1 MKEKTTSGSGVVRDG
16 THFEQST
23 ALVHPPQVAVPPENL
38 PLVAPIYQS
47 VKFEHDTVAETLA
60 SLRGEKQGYF
70 YSRSANPTTRQLE
83 RTLAELQGRDDAIV
97 CASGVG
103 AIAQA
108 LLGLLKSGDH
118 VLCFVETYAPTRA
131 LIRRVLARYGVRHTM
146 LSILDDAGIERVL
159 KETPTRLVIFE
170 SPTNPVN
177 RIADIAHITKA
188 ARATGALTLLDNTFA
203 GFHQHG
209 NTDIDL
215 FLHSLT
221 KYASGH
227 GDVMGGVVIGSGE
240 IIRRLRPDFTLLGG
254 VLDPHAAWLIQ
265 RGLKTY
271 QLRYEAQCAGALAV
285 ARYLESHEK
294 VARVHYAGL
303 PRHPRHEL
311 ARLQMR
317 HFGTIV
323 SFDLRAGAAA
333 GDRFADQ
340 LRLFAI
346 AASMGSPESLIIPP
360 GLMGPPDLPAE
371 LAGLTGIEPG
381 TVRLSLGL
389 EDPQDLIADL
399 EQALAAI

>member
-1 MKEKTTSGSGVVRDG
+1 MKDKTR
-16 THFEQST
+16 
-23 ALVHPPQVAVPPENL
+23 LVHPPQVVVPPDNV

-47 VKFEHDTVAETLA
+47 VKFEYDTVAGTLEN
-60 SLRGEKQGYF
+60 LRGAKQGFF
-70 YSRSANPTTRQLE
+70 YSRSGNPTTRQLE
-83 RTLAELQGRDDAIV
+83 LSLAQLQGREDGIV

-103 AIAQA
+103 AIAQT
-108 LLGLLKSGDH
+108 LFGLLKSGDH

-131 LIRRVLARYGVRHTM
+131 LIRRVLGRFGVAHTM
-146 LSILDDAGIERVL
+146 LSILDNAGIERVL
-159 KETPTRLVIFE
+159 KQTPTRLVIFE
-170 SPTNPVN
+170 SPTNPIN
-177 RIADIAHITKA
+177 RIADIGHITRHAQA
-188 ARATGALTLLDNTFA
+188 AGALTLLDNTLA

-209 NTDIDL
+209 DTDIDL

-227 GDVMGGVVIGSGE
+227 GDVMGGAVIGSADL
-240 IIRRLRPDFTLLGG
+240 IRQLRPAFTLLGG

-271 QLRYEAQCAGALAV
+271 QLRYEAQCAAALAI
-285 ARYLESHEK
+285 AQYLENHEK
-294 VARVHYAGL
+294 VARVHHAGL
-303 PRHPRHEL
+303 PSHAQHEL
-311 ARLQMR
+311 ARRQMR
-317 HFGTIV
+317 HFGTVV

-333 GDRFADQ
+333 GDRFADA
-340 LRLFAI
+340 LNLFSI

-371 LAGLTGIEPG
+371 LAALSGVDRG

-389 EDPQDLIADL
+389 EDPADLIADI

>member
-1 MKEKTTSGSGVVRDG
+1 MKEKTR
-16 THFEQST
+16 
-23 ALVHPPQVAVPPENL
+23 LVHPPKVAMPPENL

-60 SLRGEKQGYF
+60 SLRGEKQGFF

-83 RTLAELQGRDDAIV
+83 QTLAALQGREEAIV

-103 AIAQA
+103 AIAQT
-108 LLGLLKSGDH
+108 LVGLLKSGDH
-118 VLCFVETYAPTRA
+118 VLCFAETYAPTRA
-131 LIRRVLARYGVRHTM
+131 LIRRVLARYGVSHTM

-159 KETPTRLVIFE
+159 KSTPTRLVIFE
-170 SPTNPVN
+170 SPTNPIN
-177 RIADIAHITKA
+177 RIADIGHITKL
-188 ARATGALTLLDNTFA
+188 ARACGALTLLDNTLA

-209 NTDIDL
+209 DTDVDL
-215 FLHSLT
+215 FVHSLT

-227 GDVMGGVVIGSGE
+227 GDVMGGAVIGSAALMQ
-240 IIRRLRPDFTLLGG
+240 RLRPEFTLLGG
-254 VLDPHAAWLIQ
+254 VLDPHAAWLVQ

-271 QLRYEAQCAGALAV
+271 QFRYEAQCAAALTV
-285 ARYLESHEK
+285 AQYLEAHDK

-303 PRHPRHEL
+303 PRHARHEL
-311 ARLQMR
+311 AKKQMR

-333 GDRFADQ
+333 GDRFADS
-340 LRLFAI
+340 LKLFAI

-371 LAGLTGIEPG
+371 LAGQSGVEAG

-389 EDPQDLIADL
+389 EDAEDLVADI
-399 EQALAAI
+399 EQALAGI

>member
-1 MKEKTTSGSGVVRDG
+1 MKQKTR
-16 THFEQST
+16 
-23 ALVHPPQVAVPPENL
+23 LVHPPRVELPGGNV

-60 SLRGEKQGYF
+60 SLRGEKAGYF

-83 RTLAELQGRDDAIV
+83 QTLAQLQGREDAIV

-108 LLGLLKSGDH
+108 LVALLKSGDH

-131 LIRRVLARYGVRHTM
+131 LIRRLLARYGVRHTM
-146 LSILDDAGIERVL
+146 LSILDDAGIERAL
-159 KETPTRLVIFE
+159 KETPTRLVMFE

-177 RIADIAHITKA
+177 RIADIGHITRM
-188 ARATGALTLLDNTFA
+188 ARATGALTLLDNTLA

-209 NTDIDL
+209 DTDVDL

-227 GDVMGGVVIGSGE
+227 GDVMGGAVIGSAE
-240 IIRRLRPDFTLLGG
+240 LIRRLRPEFTLLGG

-271 QLRYEAQCAGALAV
+271 QLRYEAQCAAALAV
-285 ARYLESHEK
+285 AQFLESHEK

-303 PRHPRHEL
+303 ARHPRHEL
-311 ARLQMR
+311 ARRQMQ

-333 GDRFADQ
+333 GDRFADRLQ
-340 LRLFAI
+340 LFAI

-360 GLMGPPDLPAE
+360 GLMGPPDLPPE
-371 LAGLTGIEPG
+371 LAVLSGIEAG

-389 EDPQDLIADL
+389 EDPDDLIADIG
-399 EQALAAI
+399 QALEAIR